1 MNLEELGQELA
12 RVRAHVVREGEGYR
26 RVQPS
31 RDQRARTTTWARKD
45 IKNEWQKDSK
55 MEILMTYPFDILL
68 LSVSYPFAIP
78 PFCYPFTI
86 HLPSVLGFHLW
97 ECKIFINYEKQKVK
111 LGTGCSLNIVFFSGY
126 FEIFWPF
133 YVFPRCQCV
142 YTHQVGRTPALQQN
156 WQSSENHNILRKKHN
171 I

>member
-1 MNLEELGQELA
+1 MTTSCKWLWTHELVTNKCITIGFCMNLEELGQKLA

-45 IKNEWQKDSK
+45 IKDEWQKDSK
-55 MEILMTYPFDILL
+55 MEILMTYPFDIVL

-86 HLPSVLGFHLW
+86 HLPSVLGFYFW
-97 ECKIFINYEKQKVK
+97 ECKIFINYAGICILAIPPP
-111 LGTGCSLNIVFFSGY
+111 LGGR
-126 FEIFWPF
+126 EIF
-133 YVFPRCQCV
+133 V
-142 YTHQVGRTPALQQN
+142 HI
-156 WQSSENHNILRKKHN
+156 ENREKF
-171 I
+171 